1 MQRFTRPIPHHAV
14 RRGNILVLTAMVFSM
29 LLAFMAFVIDV
40 GYIVTS
46 RSELAAAADGGALA
60 ATFEMGDGFGTLT
73 NTQIATKAKDA
84 AVAVAAANAGAG
96 QTSLYCSST
105 RDIKL
110 GSYTWNAA
118 NSTWVTTWNA
128 TPYNVAEVTLRRDQ
142 TGSTLGD
149 KPLDL
154 FIAPSFGKDTT
165 KVAMVGKAALLPSTG
180 LKKITGINLDILPIT
195 LDLPTWTALE
205 GGAGTDLY
213 SYNASTG
220 AVTTGADGVKEVDLY
235 PLSSGTTT
243 AGNRGT
249 VDIGSANNSTADIS
263 RQIRYGVND
272 ADMAYFGGQFNWSS
286 GSITLNG
293 DTGLSAG
300 IKDDLT
306 SIIGKPRMIPI
317 FTSVAGPG
325 NNANYVIPKFVG
337 IRILY
342 VQLTGNQK
350 KVVVQ
355 PASMV
360 SAAGIPGTTTIGL
373 GTIFTPAAIVK

>member
-1 MQRFTRPIPHHAV
+1 MQRFVHPTPVRAA
-14 RRGNILVLTAMVFSM
+14 RRGNVLVLTAMVFSM
-29 LLAFMAFVIDV
+29 LLAFMAFVVDV

-46 RSELAAAADGGALA
+46 RSELAAAADAGALA

-73 NTQIATKAKDA
+73 NTQIATNSKAA
-84 AVAVAAANAGAG
+84 AVSVIGAHG
-96 QTSLYCSST
+96 GGGLTSVYCNST
-105 RDIKL
+105 RDVKL

-118 NSTWVTTWNA
+118 TSSWVTTWNA
-128 TPYNVAEVTLRRDQ
+128 TPYNVAEVTLHRDQ
-142 TGSTLGD
+142 VGSTLGD
-149 KPLDL
+149 RPLDL
-154 FIAPSFGKDTT
+154 FIAPSFGKNKTG
-165 KVAMVGKAALLPSTG
+165 VAMVGKAALLPSTG
-180 LKKITGINLDILPIT
+180 LKKVTGVNLDILPIT

-205 GGAGTDLY
+205 GGSGTDLY
-213 SYNASTG
+213 TYNASTG
-220 AVTTGADGVKEVDLY
+220 AVTSGADGVKEVDLY
-235 PLSSGTTT
+235 PLSSSTTT
-243 AGNRGT
+243 SGNRGT

-272 ADMAYFGGQFNWSS
+272 ADMSYFGGQFNWSR

-300 IKDDLT
+300 IKDDLI
-306 SIIGKPRMIPI
+306 SIIGKPRMIPL

-325 NNANYVIPKFVG
+325 NNANYVIQKFVG
-337 IRILY
+337 IRILM

-360 SAAGIPGTTTIGL
+360 NAAGIPGTTTIGL

>member
-1 MQRFTRPIPHHAV
+1 MLRFVRPTPVRPA

-29 LLAFMAFVIDV
+29 LLAFMAFVVDV

-46 RSELAAAADGGALA
+46 RSELSAAADAGALA
-60 ATFEMGDGFGTLT
+60 ATVEMGDGFGTLT
-73 NTQIATKAKDA
+73 NTQIATNSKSA
-84 AVAVAAANAGAG
+84 AVAVVAANAGG
-96 QTSLYCSST
+96 GMTSLYCNST
-105 RDIKL
+105 RDVKL
-110 GSYTWNAA
+110 GKYTWDAA
-118 NSTWVTTWNA
+118 TSSWVTTWNA
-128 TPYNVAEVTLRRDQ
+128 TPYNVAEVTLHRDQ
-142 TGSTLGD
+142 VGSTLGD
-149 KPLDL
+149 RPLDL
-154 FIAPSFGKDTT
+154 FIAPSFGKSKTG
-165 KVAMVGKAALLPSTG
+165 VAMVGKAALLPSTG
-180 LKKITGINLDILPIT
+180 LKKIPNVNLDLLPIT

-220 AVTTGADGVKEVDLY
+220 VVTSGADGVKEVDLY

-249 VDIGSANNSTADIS
+249 VDIGSSNNSTADLS
-263 RQIRYGVND
+263 RQIRTGVND
-272 ADMAYFGGQFNWSS
+272 SDMSYFGGQFNWSS
-286 GSITLNG
+286 GTITLNG
-293 DTGLSAG
+293 DTGLSAA

-306 SIIGKPRMIPI
+306 FIKGKPRMIPI

-325 NNANYVIPKFVG
+325 NNANYVITKFVG
-337 IRILY
+337 IRILH

-360 SAAGIPGTTTIGL
+360 SSSGIPGTTTIGL

>member
-1 MQRFTRPIPHHAV
+1 MQRFVRPTPLQAA
-14 RRGNILVLTAMVFSM
+14 RRGNVLVLTAMVFSM
-29 LLAFMAFVIDV
+29 LLAFMAFVVDV

-46 RSELAAAADGGALA
+46 RSEIAAAADAGALA
-60 ATFEMGDGFGTLT
+60 ATFEMGDGFGTLS
-73 NTQIATKAKDA
+73 NTQIATNAKAA
-84 AVAVAAANAGAG
+84 AVAVVAANAGG
-96 QTSLYCSST
+96 GFTSIYCNST
-105 RDIKL
+105 RDVKL

-118 NSTWVTTWNA
+118 TSSWVTTWNA
-128 TPYNVAEVTLRRDQ
+128 TPYNVAEVTLHRDQ
-142 TGSTLGD
+142 VGSTLGD
-149 KPLDL
+149 RPLDL
-154 FIAPSFGKDTT
+154 FIAPSFGKNKTG
-165 KVAMVGKAALLPSTG
+165 VAMVGKAALLPSTG
-180 LKKITGINLDILPIT
+180 LKKVTGVNLDILPIT

-205 GGAGTDLY
+205 GGTGTDLY

-220 AVTTGADGVKEVDLY
+220 AVTSGADGVKEVDLY
-235 PLSSGTTT
+235 PLSSGATT

-249 VDIGSANNSTADIS
+249 VDIGSANNSTADLS

-272 ADMAYFGGQFNWSS
+272 TDMSYFGGQFNWSS

-300 IKDDLT
+300 IKDDLI

-337 IRILY
+337 IRILM

-360 SAAGIPGTTTIGL
+360 SSSGIPGTTTIGL

>member
-1 MQRFTRPIPHHAV
+1 MQRIVRTTPLRAG

-29 LLAFMAFVIDV
+29 LLAFMAFVVDV

-96 QTSLYCSST
+96 QTTLYCNST

-118 NSTWVTTWNA
+118 NASWVTTWDA

-142 TGSTLGD
+142 VGSTLGD

-154 FIAPSFGKDTT
+154 FIAPSFGKNTT
-165 KVAMVGKAALLPSTG
+165 KVAMVGKAALMPSTG

-235 PLSSGTTT
+235 PLSSSTTT

-249 VDIGSANNSTADIS
+249 VDIGSSNNSTADIS

-272 ADMAYFGGQFNWSS
+272 ADMSYFGGQFNWSS

-300 IKDDLT
+300 IKDDLI
-306 SIIGKPRMIPI
+306 SIIGNPRMIPI

-337 IRILY
+337 IRILK

-350 KVVVQ
+350 KVIVQ
-355 PASMV
+355 PASIV
-360 SAAGIPGTTTIGL
+360 SPSGIPGTTTIGL